1 MKKSVT
7 KEYRALLAKKLAMES
22 ELFSLPSGYI
32 SKKNIKG
39 NVQYYLQRRNGSKI
53 VGTYIRNKD
62 VDTVTAQ
69 IARRKAITDKLTV
82 ICERLKTLETAA
94 KMVDSDFYRQL
105 LMYKLSS
112 GMDGLTTAE
121 RKQCSSFGYAMN
133 AIEGVPVSEETAG
146 EVKSWEM
153 GESTFCSVF
162 ENALRRY
169 GFPVEVQ

>member
-7 KEYRALLAKKLAMES
+7 KEYRTLLAKKLAMES
-22 ELFSLPSGYI
+22 ELVALPTGYI

-53 VGTYIRNKD
+53 VGTYIRNED

-69 IARRKAITDKLTV
+69 IARRKAISNELPV
-82 ICERLKTLETAA
+82 ICERLETLEAAA
-94 KMVDSDFYRQL
+94 KMVDPNFYRQL
-105 LMYKLSS
+105 LMYKLSA
-112 GMDGLTTAE
+112 GMDVLTTAE

-133 AIEGVPVSEETAG
+133 AIEGVPVSEGTAS
-146 EVKSWEM
+146 EVKAWEM

-162 ENALRRY
+162 ENALKRY